1 MKNLNKRS
9 FKKILSSI
17 LLVVLFLPINL
28 VYANSEEIKP
38 VDLEKWSQL
47 SVFGEVEIQ
56 EGNIKHERIA
66 TEQNSMS
73 IEQLKNTYSNEELYA
88 LIENNL
94 YQAINDQKNG
104 SFIIWNKDVVENHIK
119 YDFPHIY
126 KEIKENNLLKV
137 DYTFFSDNN
146 YKLKNSSKSS
156 GSKDY
161 TFSVTF
167 KDGLRLKIF
176 TVNSFITW
184 EWDSN
189 DKLTSVTA
197 DDYINVYDYWEDLG
211 INASTNTYSY
221 DKKTCVHYV
230 EAKTRHNPLVGP
242 KGPICYLWIKIEL
255 ASTYGK
261 VEDSGIL

>member
-94 YQAINDQKNG
+94 YQAINDQKMVHLLFG
-104 SFIIWNKDVVENHIK
+104 IK
-119 YDFPHIY
+119 M
-126 KEIKENNLLKV
+126 L
-137 DYTFFSDNN
+137 
-146 YKLKNSSKSS
+146 
-156 GSKDY
+156 
-161 TFSVTF
+161 
-167 KDGLRLKIF
+167 
-176 TVNSFITW
+176 
-184 EWDSN
+184 
-189 DKLTSVTA
+189 
-197 DDYINVYDYWEDLG
+197 
-211 INASTNTYSY
+211 
-221 DKKTCVHYV
+221 
-230 EAKTRHNPLVGP
+230 
-242 KGPICYLWIKIEL
+242 
-255 ASTYGK
+255 
-261 VEDSGIL
+261 